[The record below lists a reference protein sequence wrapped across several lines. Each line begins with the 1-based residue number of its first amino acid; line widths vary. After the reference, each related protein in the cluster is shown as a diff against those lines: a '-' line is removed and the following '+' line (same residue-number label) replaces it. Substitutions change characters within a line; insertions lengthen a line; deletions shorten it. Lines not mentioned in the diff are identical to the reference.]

1 MKYLF
6 NLFLLL
12 IATVTCQGQR
22 LKLALHLTKGN
33 TYNMITTTTSAIK
46 QTINGQVNN
55 IDVSIS
61 GTTSF
66 KVLNADDSLYYMEVT
81 YKNLNMKMQLPN
93 GPVSFDSQK
102 KDPAD
107 IMSSIL
113 GGLIDKPFTATFTK
127 SGKIQ
132 SVENVESMISSVL
145 DGFSQIQG
153 VQKEQLKAKFIQ
165 SFGGGAIKGSI
176 EMSTAVFPEIAVA
189 KNDKWTIRTTLQS
202 TMKAN
207 VTTVYQLT
215 DVTPSSYVI
224 HGDGTIV
231 TITGPV
237 ADMPMKYDMNGTMI
251 SDIKAD
257 KVTGWISESKIKQNI
272 SGTVS
277 IKDNADVPGG
287 ITFPMSMISETVITD
302 KPLVTGH

>member
-1 MKYLF
+1 MKFLIS
-6 NLFLLL
+6 LFLLL
-12 IATVTCQGQR
+12 ITTVACQGQK
-22 LKLALHLTKGN
+22 LKLVLHLTKGN

-55 IDVSIS
+55 IDISIS

-81 YKNLNMKMQLPN
+81 YKSLNMKMQLPN

-102 KDPAD
+102 KDPSD
-107 IMSSIL
+107 LMSSIL

-127 SGKIQ
+127 SGKIH

-145 DGFSQIQG
+145 DGFPQLQG
-153 VQKEQLKAKFIQ
+153 AQKDQLKAKFIQ
-165 SFGGGAIKGSI
+165 SFGGGAIKGSM

-189 KNDKWTIRTTLQS
+189 KNDKWTIHTMLQS

-215 DVTPSSYVI
+215 DVTPASYVI
-224 HGDGTIV
+224 HGEGAIV
-231 TITGPV
+231 TITDPV
-237 ADMPMKYDMNGTMI
+237 EGMPMKYDMKGTMV
-251 SDIKAD
+251 SDVKAD
-257 KVTGWISESKIKQNI
+257 KVTGWITESKIKQNI

-277 IKDNADVPGG
+277 IKDNPDTPGG
-287 ITFPMSMISETVITD
+287 ITFPMSMIGETIITD
-302 KPLVTGH
+302 K

>member
-1 MKYLF
+1 MKFLF
-6 NLFLLL
+6 SLFLLL
-12 IATVTCQGQR
+12 ITTVACQGQK
-22 LKLALHLTKGN
+22 LKLVLHLTKGN

-55 IDVSIS
+55 IDISIS

-81 YKNLNMKMQLPN
+81 YKSLNIKMQLPN

-102 KDPAD
+102 KDPTD

-113 GGLIDKPFTATFTK
+113 GGFIDKPFTSTFTK
-127 SGKIQ
+127 SGKIH

-145 DGFSQIQG
+145 DGFPQLQG
-153 VQKEQLKAKFIQ
+153 AQKDQLKAKFIQ

-189 KNDKWTIRTTLQS
+189 KNDKWTIHTMLQS

-215 DVTPSSYVI
+215 DVTPSNYVI
-224 HGDGTIV
+224 HGEGGIV
-231 TITGPV
+231 TITDPV
-237 ADMPMKYDMNGTMI
+237 EGMPMKYDMKGTMV
-251 SDIKAD
+251 SDVKAD
-257 KVTGWISESKIKQNI
+257 KVTGWITESKIKQNI

-277 IKDNADVPGG
+277 IKDNPDTPGG
-287 ITFPMSMISETVITD
+287 ITFPMSMIGETIITD
-302 KPLVTGH
+302 K